1 MDRNGQS
8 ATPPIVREEGPL
20 ATGERLR
27 PFALAALTVGLLA
40 LCALL
45 TYPFLPAVT
54 WGVALAIIAWPLHA
68 WVLHRVTEHRTTAA
82 VLTVVVVVLLI
93 GVPVVFGA
101 RQLAT

>member
-1 MDRNGQS
+1 MDRNGKPS
-8 ATPPIVREEGPL
+8 APAGEAPPIVREEGPL

-27 PFALAALTVGLLA
+27 PFALAVLTAVLIA

-68 WVLHRVTEHRTTAA
+68 WE
-82 VLTVVVVVLLI
+82 I
-93 GVPVVFGA
+93 GRAHV
-101 RQLAT
+101 